1 MALTHNPS
9 PITDRL
15 ILNVDGANPKQ
26 FLSYTNTLIQEPISY
41 SANQNVTI
49 STDVQTSGGS
59 SITYTK
65 CLINQTGSTPG
76 IYPINGNIEVLPNT
90 QYLLEVNGYKSGS
103 NTVTYYVLGNQTNTA
118 IIDAYPLPSSDGKVS
133 CSFNTGSNTSIRV
146 GFLSRSHAIGDSFFI
161 RNLTMR
167 RVVIPDILNQYDFF
181 SSTAGSNTPVLNSN
195 GYFEFDG
202 TTAVGILGSDLPT
215 TPLNTT
221 YNGKTI
227 ELAFWMD
234 PTGFTYSGSPFYRAM
249 LGGPNFVENR
259 SFNTY
264 IYTTGV
270 NQFGLHWSYGNGV
283 VNSGPSAAISVST
296 GTWYI
301 LTISVD
307 SSGTSVV
314 YLNGTQVSGFS
325 AGAAHS
331 KGYNVQTG
339 ALQYIGYADN
349 FWYGRIG
356 YCRIYAKN
364 LSASEVLHNFNVS
377 KSRFGL

>member
-1 MALTHNPS
+1 MGVSYNSS
-9 PITDRL
+9 PITDAL
-15 ILNVDGANPKQ
+15 ILNFDGANAKQ
-26 FLSYTNTLIQEPISY
+26 SLSYTDTLIPEPIAY
-41 SANQNVTI
+41 TANQNVTI
-49 STDVQTSGGS
+49 STDIQTSGAS
-59 SITYTK
+59 SVTYTK

-76 IYPINGNIEVLPNT
+76 IYPINGNIDVLPNT

-167 RVVIPDILNQYDFF
+167 RVIVPDILNQYNFF
-181 SSTAGSNTPVLNSN
+181 SSTANSNTPVLNNN

-202 TTAVGILGSDLPT
+202 TTAIGILGSDLPN

-227 ELAFWMD
+227 EIAFWMN
-234 PTGFTYSGSPFYRAM
+234 PTGFAYGGSPFYRAL
-249 LGGPNFVENR
+249 LGSPSFVENR

-264 IYTTGV
+264 IYTTGT
-270 NQFGLHWSYGNGV
+270 NTFNLHWSYGNGTI
-283 VNSGPSAAISVST
+283 NSGPSASLSVST

-314 YLNGTQVSGFS
+314 YLNGIQVSGFS
-325 AGAAHS
+325 GGSAHS
-331 KGYNVQTG
+331 KGYNVQSG
-339 ALQYIGYADN
+339 ALQYLGYADN

-364 LSASEVLHNFNVS
+364 LSASEVLYNFNVS
-377 KSRFGL
+377 RNRFGI

>member
-1 MALTHNPS
+1 MGVNYNAS
-9 PITDRL
+9 PIIDRL
-15 ILNVDGANPKQ
+15 ILNFDGANPKQ
-26 FLSYTNTLIQEPISY
+26 FLSYTDTLIPEPISY

-49 STDVQTSGGS
+49 STDIQTSGGN
-59 SITYTK
+59 SISYTK

-76 IYPINGNIEVLPNT
+76 IYPINGNIDVLPNT

-103 NTVTYYVLGNQTNTA
+103 NTVTYYVFGNQTNTA

-161 RNLTMR
+161 RNLTMK
-167 RVVIPDILNQYDFF
+167 RVVIPDILNQYQFF
-181 SSTAGSNTPVLNSN
+181 SSTANSNTPVLGSS

-202 TTAVGILGSDLPT
+202 TTAVGILGSDLPN

-227 ELAFWMD
+227 EIAFWMN
-234 PTGFTYSGSPFYRAM
+234 PAGFTYSGSPFFRAM
-249 LGGPNFVENR
+249 LGGNTFVENR

-264 IYTTGV
+264 IYTSAT
-270 NQFGLHWSYGNGV
+270 NTFSLHNSFGNGTTIYGT
-283 VNSGPSAAISVST
+283 SIPLSVST
-296 GTWYI
+296 SNWYI

-307 SSGTSVV
+307 SSGTQST
-314 YLNGTQVSGFS
+314 YLNGSLISTIAG
-325 AGAAHS
+325 GAAAS

-339 ALQYIGYADN
+339 ALQYLGAADN

-356 YCRIYAKN
+356 YCRVYAKN
-364 LSASEVLHNFNVS
+364 LSASEVLYNFNVS
-377 KSRFGL
+377 KNRYGI